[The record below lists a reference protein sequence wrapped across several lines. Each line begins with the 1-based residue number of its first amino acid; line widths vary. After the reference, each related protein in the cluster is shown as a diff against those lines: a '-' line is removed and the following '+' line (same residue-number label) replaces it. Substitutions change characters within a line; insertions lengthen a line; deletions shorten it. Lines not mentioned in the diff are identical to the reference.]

1 MFHGRPI
8 FPGVTSG
15 ATIGVTN
22 LEKTPPDFQMVKCR
36 V

>member
-1 MFHGRPI
+1 MFHGLPI

-15 ATIGVTN
+15 ATIGVTY
-22 LEKTPPDFQMVKCR
+22 LRKIATDFQTVKWQ